1 MIKFYKWDTDLN
13 GEFSTWKSLRKTFK
27 EMFNLLFP
35 EDACFHSFCWPLGL
49 QSFSLIQ
56 YQIMFPSL
64 SHSYLPSPLSL
75 SGPSPPPPPLLID
88 FFSLPSGTE
97 ASSRGHFSLLS
108 FLSSVDCVF
117 GILYFFLANIHVLV
131 STYHACPFGSELL
144 HSGWYF
150 QVPSICLQN
159 SGCSHF

>member
-1 MIKFYKWDTDLN
+1 
-13 GEFSTWKSLRKTFK
+13 
-27 EMFNLLFP
+27 MFNLLFP

-64 SHSYLPSPLSL
+64 SPSYLPSPLSL
-75 SGPSPPPPPLLID
+75 SGPSLPPSPLLID

-117 GILYFFLANIHVLV
+117 GMLHFFLANIHVLV
-131 STYHACPFGSELL
+131 STYYACPFECELP
-144 HSGWYF
+144 HSGLYF
-150 QVPSICLQN
+150 LASSINGAGMTGCLYVEELK
-159 SGCSHF
+159 